1 MPGSLEIKDLEAF
14 VAVAETGSFTT
25 AAQGLFLTQP
35 TISARVA
42 VLEASLRTRLF
53 ERGAR
58 QTSLTPAGRI
68 LLPHA
73 RTLLRGR
80 EKAVGAVRQFLD
92 GSGGTLDI
100 AASSVPG
107 TYVLPRLLA
116 DLHRTHPDVHVRLA
130 VKDSDE
136 AVDALRRG
144 EVELAVIGRRPREKW
159 LDASRVAEDEIFL
172 VATPDLLRAQ
182 LEQGGP
188 RARSRKP
195 SSSRAHGKSRR
206 LPAMDLP
213 TIKRLPLVLRESGS
227 ATRALALAALAAE
240 GVRPETLNVV
250 LELGSNGA
258 VLEAALAGIGAVF
271 LSRFAVRGHLAAKRL
286 EVLPTGGFPLKR
298 PLILVSRAGR
308 TLSPAASALA
318 KLLRRTG

>member
-1 MPGSLEIKDLEAF
+1 
-14 VAVAETGSFTT
+14 
-25 AAQGLFLTQP
+25 
-35 TISARVA
+35 
-42 VLEASLRTRLF
+42 
-53 ERGAR
+53 
-58 QTSLTPAGRI
+58 
-68 LLPHA
+68 
-73 RTLLRGR
+73 
-80 EKAVGAVRQFLD
+80 
-92 GSGGTLDI
+92 
-100 AASSVPG
+100 
-107 TYVLPRLLA
+107 
-116 DLHRTHPDVHVRLA
+116 
-130 VKDSDE
+130 
-136 AVDALRRG
+136 
-144 EVELAVIGRRPREKW
+144 
-159 LDASRVAEDEIFL
+159 
-172 VATPDLLRAQ
+172 
-182 LEQGGP
+182 
-188 RARSRKP
+188 
-195 SSSRAHGKSRR
+195 
-206 LPAMDLP
+206 MDLP